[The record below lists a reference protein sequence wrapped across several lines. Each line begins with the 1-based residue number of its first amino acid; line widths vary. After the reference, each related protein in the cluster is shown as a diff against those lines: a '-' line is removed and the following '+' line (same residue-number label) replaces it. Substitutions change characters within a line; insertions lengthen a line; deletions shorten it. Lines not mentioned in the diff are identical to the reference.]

1 MKDHGKI
8 YKVNSHSQSSNKDI
22 KISGKNKHRKLVAKR
37 PEKQEFLDIE
47 KDEEEEQIQLA
58 LLISLEELN
67 KNKKPK
73 KKEEVF
79 IDLFEEEEEEKGE
92 NDKNL
97 EKEVIEKKEEKEEK
111 EEKKDEELE
120 EDFGICPITK
130 CYMQHP
136 MLTPSG
142 NYYEKK
148 AIIKWIEMNH
158 NDPIT
163 REFLTVSML
172 DEDLEYR
179 EKIKILRKKQKNLK

>member
-73 KKEEVF
+73 KKEEIF
-79 IDLFEEEEEEKGE
+79 KFNSIKKSYKDLIII
-92 NDKNL
+92 
-97 EKEVIEKKEEKEEK
+97 KEVKFFFK
-111 EEKKDEELE
+111 
-120 EDFGICPITK
+120 F
-130 CYMQHP
+130 
-136 MLTPSG
+136 
-142 NYYEKK
+142 
-148 AIIKWIEMNH
+148 IKVIFISNFFVFSEV
-158 NDPIT
+158 
-163 REFLTVSML
+163 FLFFL
-172 DEDLEYR
+172 YIQDLHQAY
-179 EKIKILRKKQKNLK
+179 

>member
-1 MKDHGKI
+1 MKDRGKI

-22 KISGKNKHRKLVAKR
+22 KISGKNKHRKLVTKR

-47 KDEEEEQIQLA
+47 KDDEEEQIQLA

-79 IDLFEEEEEEKGE
+79 IDLFEEEEEKGE

-97 EKEVIEKKEEKEEK
+97 EKEVIEKKEEKE
-111 EEKKDEELE
+111 DEELE

-130 CYMQHP
+130 CYMNHP